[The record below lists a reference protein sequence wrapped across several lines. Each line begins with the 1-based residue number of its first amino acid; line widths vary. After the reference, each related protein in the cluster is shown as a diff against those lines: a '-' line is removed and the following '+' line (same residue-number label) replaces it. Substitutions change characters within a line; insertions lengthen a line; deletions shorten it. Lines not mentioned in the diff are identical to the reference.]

1 MKKALFVTLNEVKLF
16 LQDKGDLAFS
26 LLLPVLTFALMYGAF
41 GGSTLFKAT
50 ASIVNEDNGIYSQ
63 QLIQQVDDV
72 DGISVKL
79 VSAEDANSDLD
90 RSDLLFAVFI
100 PADFSSTLTAGGQAE
115 LVFKQRGNG
124 GTAGQI
130 MASIIRSVAEGINQE
145 FQVRSQVKTA
155 LAGQGI
161 TDSSIALTVQN
172 VLAQEKQQPTVAVA
186 EEITG
191 GNSNFLPRFLPGIVT
206 MYVLFAL
213 SLMATTIVEER
224 RRGTLERLL
233 TTRLST
239 TELFFGKYLAAIAR
253 GLIQTVILMLLA
265 WAVFQIFTPLS
276 FLACL
281 VVSIIFGAAASSL
294 GMIIASISRTETAAN
309 LIAITVTMFMVMVG
323 GTFFESAEGSVLA
336 GIGKISINTYAN
348 QAYTAIISQGGSLGQ
363 TWSQLAILAGVAVVG
378 LLISRLIFRAVPGG
392 K

>member
-1 MKKALFVTLNEVKLF
+1 MKKAFFVTLNEVKLF

-41 GGSTLFKAT
+41 GGDTLFKAT
-50 ASIVNEDNGIYSQ
+50 ANIVNEDKGIYSQ
-63 QLIQQVDDV
+63 QLIQQVDNV
-72 DGISVKL
+72 DGITVKL
-79 VSAEDANSDLD
+79 VSAEDANSDLE
-90 RSDLLFAVFI
+90 RSDLLFALFI
-100 PADFSSTLTAGGQAE
+100 PSDFSDTLAAGGQAE

-124 GTAGQI
+124 GTEGQI

-145 FQVRSQVKTA
+145 FQVREQVKTA
-155 LAGQGI
+155 LAGQNIPESAIG
-161 TDSSIALTVQN
+161 LTVQN
-172 VLAQEKQQPTVAVA
+172 VLEQERQQPTVAVV

-191 GNSNFLPRFLPGIVT
+191 GSSNFVPQYLPGIIT
-206 MYVLFAL
+206 MYVLFSL

-233 TTRLST
+233 TTRLSASQ
-239 TELFFGKYLAAIAR
+239 LFFGKYLAAISR
-253 GLIQTVILMLLA
+253 GFIQTVVLMILG

-281 VVSIIFGAAASSL
+281 VVSVIYGAAAAGL

-309 LIAITVTMFMVMVG
+309 LIAVVFTMFTVMTG
-323 GTFFESAEGSVLA
+323 STFFQVSEGSVMDTVS
-336 GIGKISINTYAN
+336 KFSVNTYAN
-348 QAYTAIISQGGSLGQ
+348 KAYTAIISQGGSLGD
-363 TWSQLAILAGVAVVG
+363 TWSQLAVLAVVAVVG